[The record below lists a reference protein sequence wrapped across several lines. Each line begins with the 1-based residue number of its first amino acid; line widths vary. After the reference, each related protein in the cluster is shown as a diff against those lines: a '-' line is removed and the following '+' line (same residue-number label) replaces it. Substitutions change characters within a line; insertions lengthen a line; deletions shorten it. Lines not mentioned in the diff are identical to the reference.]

1 MTWLRSHRR
10 YTGNH
15 RRCGRTYN
23 FRRHRTAVRTP
34 YRRRHA
40 AYRTGKSMETP
51 ANIHPYFCSGISFA
65 ANRLHRAMV
74 LFRMEQSDTCRVHPM
89 GRNSLSGTSPQS
101 IYDHTR
107 PCRLHG
113 RSMRKLHTVRTLH
126 RRIRAECRPVT
137 GDRDSNNNRIHL
149 PVFRTYT
156 LSFLSIHQS
165 KNRLLTILWLL

>member
-1 MTWLRSHRR
+1 MVAEGIVALIWAAAVIAFTGGYERLAEYFATHTGGAGTLVTDISMTWLRSHRR

-89 GRNSLSGTSPQS
+89 GPQQS
-101 IYDHTR
+101 IWH
-107 PCRLHG
+107 
-113 RSMRKLHTVRTLH
+113 
-126 RRIRAECRPVT
+126 VT
-137 GDRDSNNNRIHL
+137 AKHI
-149 PVFRTYT
+149 
-156 LSFLSIHQS
+156 
-165 KNRLLTILWLL
+165 